1 MSTTTKI
8 ESSRREDVP
17 VTDAEL
23 DKAIERGR
31 KRMDAGVHATSL
43 RYLAEPKALMVSFA
57 DASAV
62 ALPVRNYP
70 ELSALSAAQLKR
82 VVLGMGGSALCLDE
96 EDLHVSI
103 AGLIAASAPLRQMAV
118 TVAASR
124 NGGHTSDA
132 KAASSRENGLK
143 GGRPRKQ
150 LQTA

>member
-1 MSTTTKI
+1 MTKI
-8 ESSRREDVP
+8 KSKRREDVP
-17 VTDAEL
+17 VTAQIL
-23 DKAIERGR
+23 AQAIERGR
-31 KRMDAGVHATSL
+31 KRKDSGIRATAL
-43 RYLAEPKALMVSFA
+43 RYLAQPKALMVSFA
-57 DASAV
+57 DASAL

-82 VVLGMGGSALCLDE
+82 VALGMGGSALCLDE

-103 AGLIAASAPLRQMAV
+103 AGLVAASAPLRRMAV

-124 NGGHTSDA
+124 SGGRTSAA

-150 LQTA
+150 LHMA

>member
-1 MSTTTKI
+1 MRMTTKI
-8 ESSRREDVP
+8 KSTRREDVP
-17 VTDAEL
+17 VTEAVL
-23 DKAIERGR
+23 TKAIERGR
-31 KRMDAGVHATSL
+31 KRKDAGVHATAL

-103 AGLIAASAPLRQMAV
+103 AGLIAASAPLRRGARLN
-118 TVAASR
+118 S
-124 NGGHTSDA
+124 
-132 KAASSRENGLK
+132 
-143 GGRPRKQ
+143 
-150 LQTA
+150 